1 MSVELDVVWHDLE
14 CGAYDADLELWR
26 ALAGVA
32 GGAILDVGAGSG
44 RVALDLARRG
54 HDVIALDRD
63 PQLLAAL
70 ASRANGLPVETACAD
85 ATTFDLGRQV
95 PLVIVPMQTVQILGG
110 PQARARFLA
119 RARAHVRPGGHL
131 AMAIADTRE
140 AVTDEI
146 ATPPLPDLREIDGIV
161 YASRPVAVI
170 DEGDGVRIERLR
182 EIVDAQGERTVLHDA
197 VTLDVVTP
205 AELEAQGV
213 EAGFRV
219 LPRLE
224 VPENDE
230 YLGATVVMLGG

>member
-1 MSVELDVVWHDLE
+1 MSGELDVVWHDLE
-14 CGAYDADLELWR
+14 CGAYDADLEVWR

-63 PQLLAAL
+63 PRLLEAL
-70 ASRANGLPVETACAD
+70 TARAGGLPVETVCAD
-85 ATTFDLGRQV
+85 ATDFDLGRDV

-110 PQARARFLA
+110 PDARGAFLA
-119 RARAHVRPGGHL
+119 RARAHVRERGHL

-140 AVTDEI
+140 AVTDEVSV
-146 ATPPLPDLREIDGIV
+146 PPMPDLREIDGVV
-161 YASRPVAVI
+161 YSSRPVAVV
-170 DEGDGVRIERLR
+170 DEGDAVRIERLR
-182 EIVDAQGERTVLHDA
+182 EVVDTRGERTVTHDS
-197 VTLDVVTP
+197 VSLDDVSP
-205 AELEAQGV
+205 AELEAQGAA
-213 EAGFRV
+213 AGFQV

-224 VPENDE
+224 IPENED

>member
-1 MSVELDVVWHDLE
+1 MSAELDVVWHDLE
-14 CGAYDADLELWR
+14 CGSYDADLEVWR

-54 HDVIALDRD
+54 HEVIALDRD
-63 PQLLAAL
+63 PLLLEAL
-70 ASRANGLPVETACAD
+70 AGRAGGLLVETICAD
-85 ATTFDLGRQV
+85 ATDFDLGREV

-110 PQARARFLA
+110 PQARAAFLA
-119 RARAHVRPGGHL
+119 RARAHVGGRGHV

-146 ATPPLPDLREIDGIV
+146 STPPLPDLREIDGVV
-161 YASRPVAVI
+161 YSSRPVAVV
-170 DEGDGVRIERLR
+170 DEGDAVRIERLR
-182 EIVDAQGERTVLHDA
+182 EVVDARGERTVTHDA
-197 VTLDVVTP
+197 VRLDDVTP
-205 AELEAQGV
+205 AELEAQGAA
-213 EAGFRV
+213 AGFRV